1 MKLPTL
7 DDVDV
12 DGKVILTRVDINSP
26 LHPETLDI
34 LDTSRI
40 KRIIPTLHELEKGK
54 VVLLAHQGRPGSWD
68 FTGLEKHAHA
78 ISNELGKDVAY
89 IDDIY
94 GEKAQKA
101 IKELK
106 EGEVLLLDNVRKYKG
121 EREKKSPEEHAL
133 SPLVKNLAP
142 LADIFVND
150 AFAAAHRPHCSLVG
164 FIPVLPSYAGR
175 LLEMEVKTLTKI
187 MEMPE
192 RPCVFIFG
200 GAKYSNAV
208 KVIKNLVGK
217 KIADK
222 ILLGGVP
229 GSAFLKAKGVETS
242 IKMERDEREEMEEI
256 LEKFGNHIVLP
267 VDFVVNGDGI
277 KEKDVTNI
285 STNDEIG
292 DIGNETISLFTQEI
306 KKASTLF
313 LSGPMGIFEK
323 KEFEKG
329 TKEIL
334 ESIANSKSFSIIG
347 GGHTVAAAN
356 RFGVADKM
364 SYISTGGGSLEQFL
378 MGKPLP
384 VIEAL
389 AGKVK

>member
-12 DGKVILTRVDINSP
+12 EEKVILTRVDINSP
-26 LHPETLDI
+26 LDPESLDI
-34 LDTSRI
+34 LDISRI
-40 KRIIPTLHELEKGK
+40 KRIIPTLNELKNGK

-68 FTGLEKHAHA
+68 FTGLEKHARA
-78 ISNELGKDVAY
+78 ISNELGREVAF

-94 GEKAQKA
+94 GEKAKKA
-101 IKELK
+101 IKNLK
-106 EGEVLLLDNVRKYKG
+106 KGEIILLDNVRKFEG

-150 AFAAAHRPHCSLVG
+150 AFAAAHRSHCSLVG

-192 RPCVFIFG
+192 RPCIFIFG
-200 GAKYSNAV
+200 GAKYSNAI
-208 KVIKNLVGK
+208 KVIKNLLER

-222 ILLGGVP
+222 VLLGGVP
-229 GSAFLKAKGVETS
+229 GNAFLKVKGANISMDVGNDEMVE
-242 IKMERDEREEMEEI
+242 IKKI
-256 LEKFGNHIVLP
+256 LEKFGDKILLP
-267 VDFVVNGDGI
+267 VDFVVGSNET
-277 KEKDVTNI
+277 KEVSSLTADDK
-285 STNDEIG
+285 IG
-292 DIGNETISLFTQEI
+292 DIGDETISLFAKEI
-306 KKASTLF
+306 KKASTVF
-313 LSGPMGIFEK
+313 ISGPMGIFEK
-323 KEFEKG
+323 KDFERG
-329 TKEIL
+329 TKDLLKI
-334 ESIANSKSFSIIG
+334 IAETDAFSVIG

-356 RFGVADKM
+356 KFGVADKI
-364 SYISTGGGSLEQFL
+364 SYISTGGGSLERFL
-378 MGKPLP
+378 MGKTLP

-389 AGKVK
+389 VGKIK

>member
-26 LHPETLDI
+26 LDPESLEI

-40 KRIIPTLHELEKGK
+40 KRIIPTLDELEDGK

-68 FTGLEKHAHA
+68 FTSLEKHARA
-78 ISNELGKDVAY
+78 ISDELGREVEF

-94 GEKAQKA
+94 GEKAKRA
-101 IKELK
+101 IENLEK
-106 EGEVLLLDNVRKYKG
+106 GEIILLDNVRKFEG

-150 AFAAAHRPHCSLVG
+150 AFAAAHRSHCSLVG

-200 GAKYSNAV
+200 GAKYSNAI
-208 KVIKNLVGK
+208 KVIKNLLER

-229 GSAFLKAKGVETS
+229 ANAFLKVKGANISMDVGDDEMVE
-242 IKMERDEREEMEEI
+242 INKI
-256 LEKFGNHIVLP
+256 LEEFGDKILLP
-267 VDFVVNGDGI
+267 VDFVIDGNGI
-277 KEKDVTNI
+277 KESSSLTA
-285 STNDEIG
+285 NDEIG
-292 DIGNETISLFTQEI
+292 DIGNETVSIFAKEI
-306 KKASTLF
+306 EKASTIF
-313 LSGPMGIFEK
+313 MSGPMGIFEK
-323 KEFEKG
+323 KDFERG
-329 TKEIL
+329 TKDL
-334 ESIANSKSFSIIG
+334 LKSIAESDAFSVIG

-356 RFGVADKM
+356 KFGVADKI
-364 SYISTGGGSLEQFL
+364 SYISTGGGSLERFL
-378 MGKPLP
+378 MGKTLP

-389 AGKVK
+389 TGKIK

>member
-7 DDVDV
+7 DDVDIE
-12 DGKVILTRVDINSP
+12 GKTVLTRVDINSP

-34 LDTSRI
+34 LDISRI
-40 KRIIPTLHELEKGK
+40 KRILPTLHELKGGR

-68 FTGLEKHAHA
+68 FTSLEKHAHS
-78 ISNELGKDVAY
+78 ISNELGKEVTY

-94 GEKAQKA
+94 GERAQKA

-106 EGEVLLLDNVRKYKG
+106 NGEILLLDNVRKFEG
-121 EREKKSPEEHAL
+121 EREKKTLEEYAS

-150 AFAAAHRPHCSLVG
+150 AFAAAHRSQCSLVG

-175 LLEMEVKTLTKI
+175 LLETELKILTKI

-192 RPCVFIFG
+192 RPCMFLFG
-200 GAKYSNAV
+200 GAKYANAI
-208 KVIKNLVGK
+208 KVIAHLLEKE
-217 KIADK
+217 IADK

-229 GSAFLKAKGVETS
+229 GSAFLKVKGAE
-242 IKMERDEREEMEEI
+242 IGIEMEKEEVAEIKKI
-256 LEKFGNHIVLP
+256 LEEFGDKIILP
-267 VDFVVNGDGI
+267 LDFVVEGNGI
-277 KEKDVTNI
+277 KEKDI
-285 STNDEIG
+285 SHLSAHDKIG
-292 DIGNETISLFTQEI
+292 DIGNETINHFTREI
-306 KKASTLF
+306 GEASTLF

-323 KEFEKG
+323 RGFEKG

-334 ESIANSKSFSIIG
+334 TAIANSKSFSVIG
-347 GGHTVAAAN
+347 GGHTIAAAN
-356 RFGVADKM
+356 TFGVGEKL
-364 SYISTGGGSLEQFL
+364 SYVSTGGGSLEQFL

-389 AGKVK
+389 TGKIK